1 MTGTA
6 FRDGQPESPAPGVS
20 PLSPR
25 AVWLTLP
32 GASQRAHSS
41 GGGERVLPRRPE
53 PFSPACHSSSH
64 PHVEAAQSPTGLWT
78 QRSRHFLEAWG
89 SIAQGLLRDS
99 LHQGAPHLETHTWGA
114 CTCQPALGGLRLGPV
129 PGGLQLGACSWGPA
143 PGGLHLEGLYRGLS
157 TGARARAVFPSS
169 HLMPARYLSSPSI
182 SLSSKNR
189 KGTG

>member
-1 MTGTA
+1 MVSSSHLL
-6 FRDGQPESPAPGVS
+6 QGVS

-41 GGGERVLPRRPE
+41 GGGERVLPRQPE

-89 SIAQGLLRDS
+89 SIDQGLLRDS
-99 LHQGAPHLETHTWGA
+99 LYQGAPHLETHTWGA
-114 CTCQPALGGLRLGPV
+114 CTCQ
-129 PGGLQLGACSWGPA
+129 PA

-189 KGTG
+189 KRTG